1 MYKRRLA
8 VVASCAFAVALVLS
22 FAWRTSKKYGP
33 IAGHTARG
41 GHVSALARSLRPDY
55 PYSVIP
61 GGAYSRAELHYAI
74 NHDPVVQKHYSDF
87 DSDNVQLVTLTAD
100 RYEYASYRIK
110 NRIYWTKKRLRLRKG
125 EVLLTDGTHYA
136 RTRCGNRLSEKR
148 QGPTS
153 NLEPP
158 EAALDLPPFAP
169 PRLYTFQL
177 AEAPPP
183 GVLQQANAPQP
194 SDLSAAVLPRT
205 SAPVGSSDAWPALN
219 RYMFPTVFTPG
230 FLYQLPQSNSTPP
243 PNSPPNDGGTP
254 PPGTPPPNSP
264 PPLVPIP
271 EPATISLALAC
282 LAGLLLGGRMLAV
295 RRARRSTEGGTPP
308 RP

>member
-22 FAWRTSKKYGP
+22 FAWRTAKKYGP
-33 IAGHTARG
+33 VAGHTARG
-41 GHVSALARSLRPDY
+41 AKVSALVRSLRPDY

-61 GGAYSRAELHYAI
+61 GGAYSQAELRYAI

-87 DSDNVQLVTLTAD
+87 DPEDVQLVTLTTD

-110 NRIYWTKKRLRLRKG
+110 NHIYWTKKRLRLRKG

-136 RTRCGNRLSEKR
+136 RTRCGNRLSNKR

-205 SAPVGSSDAWPALN
+205 STPLQGSNDVWPALN
-219 RYMFPTVFTPG
+219 RYMFPAVFTPG
-230 FLYQLPQSNSTPP
+230 LFYQTPQSGSNP
-243 PNSPPNDGGTP
+243 PPNDGGTP
-254 PPGTPPPNSP
+254 PSGSPPPNSP

-271 EPATISLALAC
+271 EPATISLALGC
-282 LAGLLLGGRMLAV
+282 LVALLLGWRMLAM
-295 RRARRSTEGGTPP
+295 RRARRFTEGGTPP